1 MSTNFSN
8 DMKKI
13 INTITLILLS
23 TFSLLAQ
30 KNVDSVLTEIEQNN
44 TTLSALRK
52 TVEAE
57 KMGNKTGIQLENPE
71 VEFHYLW
78 GDPSAIGNR
87 TDISVRQSFDFP
99 SAYAYRNQIADMKN
113 EQADLEYKRQR
124 MEIFL
129 QVRMLCAELTYQNAL
144 RTEYRKRYRNALQ
157 IERSVHTKLE
167 TGEANIL
174 DQNKAKVTLLNT
186 RSELKHI
193 DVERQALLQ
202 QLASLNGGNAVAFED
217 SVFQITP
224 INSDFGQWIAQASV
238 NNPVLNWLEQE
249 IAISEKN
256 TQLQTAE
263 SLPKLNAGYMSEK
276 VVGEQFQGVTVGIS
290 IPLFENKN
298 TVKYARLK
306 SEAAQHRETDEKLRF
321 YNEMK
326 TLHTKAIALQQN
338 IAEFRNQLSLESDL
352 ELLQKALDKGAISL
366 TEYLFELTVYYDS
379 LEKLLEMERELS
391 ITNARLLIYS

>member
-13 INTITLILLS
+13 INIITLILLS

-30 KNVDSVLTEIEQNN
+30 KNVDSVLTEIEQSN

-193 DVERQALLQ
+193 DIERQALLQ

>member
-1 MSTNFSN
+1 
-8 DMKKI
+8 
-13 INTITLILLS
+13 
-23 TFSLLAQ
+23 
-30 KNVDSVLTEIEQNN
+30 
-44 TTLSALRK
+44 
-52 TVEAE
+52 
-57 KMGNKTGIQLENPE
+57 
-71 VEFHYLW
+71 LW

-113 EQADLEYKRQR
+113 EQVELEYKKQK
-124 MEIFL
+124 MDIFL

-144 RTEYRKRYRNALQ
+144 RAEYRKRYENAQQ
-157 IERSVHTKLE
+157 IERSVRTKLE

-186 RSELKHI
+186 QSELRHI
-193 DVERQALLQ
+193 EIERQSLLQ
-202 QLASLNGGNAVAFED
+202 QLASLNGGNIVAFED
-217 SVFQITP
+217 SVFQTAP
-224 INSDFGQWIAQASV
+224 INSDFVQWIAQASV
-238 NNPVLNWLEQE
+238 NNPLLSWLEQE
-249 IAISEKN
+249 IAISDKN
-256 TQLQTAE
+256 AQLQTAE

-276 VVGEQFQGVTVGIS
+276 VVGEHFQGVTVGIS

-306 SEAAQHRETDEKLRF
+306 SEAVQHRQTDEKLRF

-326 TLHTKAIALQQN
+326 TLHTKASALQQN

-366 TEYLFELTVYYDS
+366 TEYLFELTVYYES
-379 LEKLLEMERELS
+379 LEKLLEMEHELS
-391 ITNARLLIYS
+391 LTNARLLIYS

>member
-1 MSTNFSN
+1 
-8 DMKKI
+8 MKQI
-13 INTITLILLS
+13 ILAFATIVLLS
-23 TFSLLAQ
+23 TNAAAQ
-30 KNVDSVLTEIEQNN
+30 KNVDALLTEIEQNN

-78 GDPSAIGNR
+78 GDPAAIGNR

-99 SAYAYRNQIADMKN
+99 SAYAYRNQIAEMKN
-113 EQADLEYKRQR
+113 EQVELEYKRQK
-124 MEIFL
+124 MDIFR
-129 QVRMLCAELTYQNAL
+129 QVRLICAELTYQNAL
-144 RTEYRKRYRNALQ
+144 RAEYRKRRENAEQ
-157 IERSVHTKLE
+157 IAQSVATKLE
-167 TGEANIL
+167 VGEANIL

-186 RSELKHI
+186 EAELRHI
-193 DVERQALLQ
+193 EIQRQTLLQ
-202 QLASLNGGNAVAFED
+202 QLATLNGGNEVVFND
-217 SVFQITP
+217 SVFPAVVIDT
-224 INSDFGQWIAQASV
+224 DFEQWITQAAV
-238 NNPVLNWLEQE
+238 NNPVLSWLKQE
-249 IAISEKN
+249 IEIAAKN
-256 TQLQTAE
+256 TKLQTAQ

-276 VVGEQFQGVTVGIS
+276 VVGEQFQGLTVGIS

-306 SEAAQHRETDEKLRF
+306 NEAVQNRQIDEKLRF

-326 TLHTKAIALQQN
+326 TLHTKAIALRQN
-338 IAEFRNQLSLESDL
+338 IAEFRAQLSLQSDL
-352 ELLQKALDKGAISL
+352 ALLRKALDKGSISL

-391 ITNARLLIYS
+391 ITNARLLVYS

>member
-1 MSTNFSN
+1 MRH
-8 DMKKI
+8 I
-13 INTITLILLS
+13 ILAIATLLILIHS
-23 TFSLLAQ
+23 VSAQ
-30 KNVDSVLTEIEQNN
+30 KNVDALLAEIENNN
-44 TTLSALRK
+44 TALSAMRK
-52 TVEAE
+52 TVETE
-57 KMGNKTGIQLENPE
+57 KMGNKTGIQLQNPE

-113 EQADLEYKRQR
+113 EQVELEYKKQK
-124 MEIFL
+124 MDIFL

-144 RTEYRKRYRNALQ
+144 RAEYRKRYANAQQ
-157 IERSVHTKLE
+157 IERSVRTKLE

-186 RSELKHI
+186 KSELRHI
-193 DVERQALLQ
+193 EIERQSLLQ
-202 QLASLNGGNAVAFED
+202 QLATLNGGNAVAFED
-217 SVFQITP
+217 SVFQTAP
-224 INSDFGQWIAQASV
+224 INSDFVQWIAQASV
-238 NNPVLNWLEQE
+238 NNPLLNWLEQE
-249 IAISEKN
+249 IAISDKN
-256 TQLQTAE
+256 AQLQTAE

-276 VVGEQFQGVTVGIS
+276 VVGEHFQGVTVGIS

-306 SEAAQHRETDEKLRF
+306 SEAVQHRQTDEKLRF
-321 YNEMK
+321 YNDMK
-326 TLHTKAIALQQN
+326 TLHTKASALQQN

-366 TEYLFELTVYYDS
+366 TEYLFELTVYYES